1 MTAEARNI
9 SIDNLVEFLEKEG
22 VDIEF
27 KEASFALPKSM
38 WETVSVF
45 ANTNGGVL
53 VLGVAEKNHTFTVTG
68 VSGAD
73 RMESDFWNTIRN
85 PKKISSLS
93 LSTAA
98 FEITEFSPREA
109 SD

>member
-38 WETVSVF
+38 WETVSV
-45 ANTNGGVL
+45 L
-53 VLGVAEKNHTFTVTG
+53 
-68 VSGAD
+68 
-73 RMESDFWNTIRN
+73 RIPMEAFW
-85 PKKISSLS
+85 
-93 LSTAA
+93 
-98 FEITEFSPREA
+98 FSA
-109 SD
+109 